1 MNSIG
6 KKYLKN
12 HSYVYNMKSIEKLYQ
27 VVPKTEIILPVCTKC
42 GVKKEDN
49 TYIVKGNDADPGEYP
64 WMAYIR
70 MGSNLNLNCGGAVIN
85 SR

>member
-1 MNSIG
+1 
-6 KKYLKN
+6 
-12 HSYVYNMKSIEKLYQ
+12 MKSIENLFH
-27 VVPKTEIILPVCTKC
+27 VSSVPLNVFLSVCTKC

-49 TYIVKGNDADPGEYP
+49 SYIVKGNDADPGEYP